1 MKRLIVLAS
10 AIMLTVST
18 QAQTE
23 EELKA
28 QQAPKKAEIAKL
40 QGEVNGLQAQ
50 IDALPGWKYGVFGT
64 IGGSITEQRNAFTQ
78 TIPNNSSG
86 NIGATLNAFANL
98 KEDKFFW
105 KNSVLFNFSW
115 VRLDDREDDTD
126 SDSFEPTTDIFNIS
140 SLYGRNI
147 SKDWAVSGLAEYR
160 TTILNNFNDPG
171 YLDAGVGLTW
181 TPSSIQGLTVVIHP
195 ANYNFVFSDSG
206 SQYESS
212 LGAKVVAD
220 YTRKIGA
227 INFKSNLSAFIS
239 YEDVDNLSN
248 WAWNNSF
255 SYTLWK
261 KIGVGFDFG
270 LRSNKQEAF
279 NFALA
284 QDPTATGI
292 TLDNVDNDL
301 QTFWTLGL
309 SYGF

>member
-1 MKRLIVLAS
+1 MKKIFVLAS
-10 AIMLTVST
+10 AILLSIST

-23 EELKA
+23 EELKS

-40 QGEVNGLQAQ
+40 QGEVDALQAQ
-50 IDALPGWKYGVFGT
+50 IDALPGWKKGIFGT

-78 TIPNNSSG
+78 SIPDNSSG

-98 KEDKFFW
+98 KQEKFFW
-105 KNSVLFNFSW
+105 KNSLLVNFSW
-115 VRLDDREDDTD
+115 VRLDDRNDDTD
-126 SDSFEPTTDIFNIS
+126 SDNFEPTTDIFNIS

-147 SKDWAVSGLAEYR
+147 SKDWAASALGEYR
-160 TTILNNFNDPG
+160 TTVLNNFNDPG
-171 YLDAGVGLTW
+171 YLDIGVGFTW
-181 TPSSIQGLTVVIHP
+181 TPSSIEGLTVVIHP

-206 SQYESS
+206 SEFESS

-220 YTRKIGA
+220 YTRQIGP
-227 INFKSNLSAFIS
+227 INFKSNLSAFLS
-239 YEDVDNLSN
+239 YEDSDLSN
-248 WAWNNSF
+248 WAWNNTF

-270 LRSNKQEAF
+270 LRSNRQEAF

-284 QDPTATGI
+284 QDPTATDI

-309 SYGF
+309 SYNF

>member
-1 MKRLIVLAS
+1 MKEIFVLAS
-10 AIMLTVST
+10 AILLSIST

-23 EELKA
+23 EELKS

-40 QGEVNGLQAQ
+40 QGEVDALQAQ
-50 IDALPGWKYGVFGT
+50 IDALPGWKKGIFGT

-78 TIPNNSSG
+78 SIPDNSSG

-98 KEDKFFW
+98 KQEKFFW
-105 KNSVLFNFSW
+105 KNSLLVNFSW
-115 VRLDDREDDTD
+115 VRLDDRNDDTD
-126 SDSFEPTTDIFNIS
+126 SDNFEPTTDIFNIS
-140 SLYGRNI
+140 SLYGRDI
-147 SKDWAVSGLAEYR
+147 SKDWAASALGEYR
-160 TTILNNFNDPG
+160 TTVLNNFNDPG
-171 YLDAGVGLTW
+171 YLDIGVGFTW
-181 TPSSIQGLTVVIHP
+181 TPSSIEGLTVVIHP

-206 SQYESS
+206 SEFESS

-220 YTRKIGA
+220 YTRQIGP
-227 INFKSNLSAFIS
+227 INFKSNLSAFLS
-239 YEDVDNLSN
+239 YEDSDLSN
-248 WAWNNSF
+248 WAWNNTF

-270 LRSNKQEAF
+270 LRSNRQEAF

-284 QDPTATGI
+284 QDPTATDI

-309 SYGF
+309 SYNF

>member
-1 MKRLIVLAS
+1 MKKIFVLAS
-10 AIMLTVST
+10 AILLSIST

-23 EELKA
+23 EELKS

-40 QGEVNGLQAQ
+40 QGEVDALQAQ
-50 IDALPGWKYGVFGT
+50 IDALPGWKKGIFGT

-78 TIPNNSSG
+78 SIPDNSSG

-98 KEDKFFW
+98 KQEKFFW
-105 KNSVLFNFSW
+105 KNSLLVNFSW
-115 VRLDDREDDTD
+115 VRLDDRNDDTD
-126 SDSFEPTTDIFNIS
+126 SDNFEPTTDIFNIS

-147 SKDWAVSGLAEYR
+147 SKDWAASALGEYR
-160 TTILNNFNDPG
+160 TTVLNNFNDPG
-171 YLDAGVGLTW
+171 YLDIGVGFTW
-181 TPSSIQGLTVVIHP
+181 TPSSIEGLTVVIHP

-206 SQYESS
+206 SEFESS

-220 YTRKIGA
+220 YTRQIGP
-227 INFKSNLSAFIS
+227 INFKSNLSAFLS
-239 YEDVDNLSN
+239 YEDSDLSN

-270 LRSNKQEAF
+270 LRSNRQEAF

-284 QDPTATGI
+284 QDPTATDI

-309 SYGF
+309 SYNF